1 MPKAY
6 KRCVSKVRKS
16 GKSKDSA
23 HAICTKANAGNVKAV
38 RKREAAKRRGK

>member
-1 MPKAY
+1 MNLEQA
-6 KRCVSKVRKS
+6 VEILSKTPVL
-16 GKSKDSA
+16 DSA